1 MLPTLARIC
10 YTICMT
16 THQMNLQLEFFDF
29 IKNGTKRI
37 ELRLFDAK
45 RQQVQLGDTIEFAKS
60 EQDKVL
66 AKVTGL
72 LRYESFEALLQDFPI
87 EILADRMMT
96 KTELLDAL
104 TEFYPPAKQVE
115 LGVLGIRFELI

>member
-1 MLPTLARIC
+1 
-10 YTICMT
+10 
-16 THQMNLQLEFFDF
+16 MNLQLEFFDF

-45 RQQVQLGDTIEFAKS
+45 CQQVQLGDTIEFAKS